1 MNGLDWGGGS
11 GKGCSEGGNPAFR
24 HGAKKFQS
32 QVPIFRGNPSDSLA
46 GQLGL
51 QRDKSVAQGG
61 RCGNLDA
68 GKKASLVG

>member
-11 GKGCSEGGNPAFR
+11 GEGRSEGGNPAFW
-24 HGAKKFQS
+24 HSAKKFQS

-68 GKKASLVG
+68 GKKASLAG